1 MRERSSS
8 EFVGHRVPEGQSPLA
23 RRFQRRGK
31 NVLRPVPLGTAEGSA
46 VPPAL
51 RRHASNPALE
61 APGYWRLSLRDTWSR
76 YIFVFCFLIVL
87 TATSAAQTNAAVS
100 FEMPKSHN
108 PISAYSP
115 SHAPEPEL
123 TNSPRLNQL
132 IRDGKLY
139 LSLKDAIRLAME
151 NNLDIAIARYN
162 LPIADMDILRTKA
175 GGVFRGVNAGF
186 VQGTPGGGVGGFG
199 TGAPGAGAGGTTAG
213 AGGAGAGAS
222 GLVQST
228 LGVGTAVPS
237 YDPTIVASVG
247 AEHQTT
253 PLANQRIYGVPLL
266 QLNTGQANFGFTQAF
281 ATGSSISFE
290 FNNNRQTTNSPF
302 FNLSPDLGS
311 MYRFSFQQQLLS
323 GFGFGP
329 NLRYLRIAKNNKK
342 ISDIAFKDQVM
353 ATVTQ
358 IQNIYWD
365 LVNAYEQSQV
375 NEQSLAFAQQSLDN
389 AKKQFQLQSIPAM
402 DVMRAEAEV
411 SKRDQDLT
419 VARTSLQLQ
428 ELLMKNALTKSLDDP
443 VLESVSVVPTY
454 TLQSSQVAPPGE
466 NVQDLIQQ
474 ALHDRPELFES
485 DVDLAN
491 RQISRKAARN
501 ALLPSLSLAAF
512 YGGSGLAGP
521 LNPVYNVPGV
531 PNASTV
537 PTDFSGALGNAF
549 NNTAPDYYVGF
560 NLNIPIRNRVAK
572 ADQYRS
578 ELEYRQAQLRR
589 EELRKQIR
597 IEVRNAEYA
606 LEQTAARVE
615 AARKSRDLAQ
625 RTFEITQKEQT
636 LGAGST
642 FQTMTAQRDLAL
654 AELDLVTATTTYQK
668 AKVEL
673 DRATGTTL
681 EHNGIQIADAI
692 KGTVSAVST
701 QAP

>member
-1 MRERSSS
+1 MRR
-8 EFVGHRVPEGQSPLA
+8 FLRWGQS
-23 RRFQRRGK
+23 R
-31 NVLRPVPLGTAEGSA
+31 SA
-46 VPPAL
+46 FVAI
-51 RRHASNPALE
+51 
-61 APGYWRLSLRDTWSR
+61 LSLATPAA
-76 YIFVFCFLIVL
+76 CGQ
-87 TATSAAQTNAAVS
+87 TSASVS
-100 FEMPKSHN
+100 LGIPRSHN
-108 PISAYSP
+108 PISSYSA
-115 SHAPEPEL
+115 SEAPEPQL
-123 TNSPRLNQL
+123 ANSPRLKQL
-132 IRDGKLY
+132 IRDGKLS
-139 LSLKDAIRLAME
+139 LSLKDAIRLALE
-151 NNLDIAIARYN
+151 NNLDIAIARFN
-162 LPIADMDILRTKA
+162 LPIADMDILRTQA
-175 GGVFRGVNAGF
+175 GGVFRGVNTGV

-228 LGVGTAVPS
+228 LGVGTPVPS
-237 YDPTIVASVG
+237 YDPAIVVSIG

-266 QLNTGQANFGFTQAF
+266 QLNTGTANFGFSQAF
-281 ATGSSISFE
+281 ATGSSIAFE

-302 FNLSPDLGS
+302 FNLSPALGAL
-311 MYRFSFQQQLLS
+311 YRFSFQQQLLS

-342 ISDIAFKDQVM
+342 ISDIGFKDQVI

-358 IQNIYWD
+358 IENIYWD

-389 AKKQFQLQSIPAM
+389 ARKQLQLESIPALE
-402 DVMRAEAEV
+402 VTRAETEV

-419 VARTSLQLQ
+419 VARTSLELQ

-443 VLESVSVVPTY
+443 VLESVTVVPTD
-454 TLQSSQVAPPGE
+454 TLQSAQIVPLNQSVD
-466 NVQDLIQQ
+466 DLIRQ
-474 ALHDRPELFES
+474 ALQNRPELAES
-485 DVDLAN
+485 DVDLIN

-512 YGGSGLAGP
+512 YGGSGLAGS

-531 PNASTV
+531 PNSSNV
-537 PTDFSGALGNAF
+537 PIDYSGALSNAF
-549 NNTAPDYYVGF
+549 NNTAPDYYIGL

-578 ELEYRQAQLRR
+578 ELEYRQAELRR

-606 LEQTAARVE
+606 VEQTAARVE
-615 AARKSRDLAQ
+615 AARKARDLAQ
-625 RTFEITQKEQT
+625 RTFEITRKEQT

-642 FQTMTAQRDLAL
+642 YQTMTAQRDLAL
-654 AELDLVTATTTYQK
+654 AELDLVTAKTVYEK
-668 AKVEL
+668 ARVEV
-673 DRATGTTL
+673 DRATGVTL
-681 EHNGIQIADAI
+681 EHNGIEIQDAI
-692 KGTVSAVST
+692 KGTISDPVMASE
-701 QAP
+701 P

>member
-1 MRERSSS
+1 M
-8 EFVGHRVPEGQSPLA
+8 
-23 RRFQRRGK
+23 
-31 NVLRPVPLGTAEGSA
+31 NMLGPCRNLL
-46 VPPAL
+46 V
-51 RRHASNPALE
+51 
-61 APGYWRLSLRDTWSR
+61 W
-76 YIFVFCFLIVL
+76 IMVFL
-87 TATSAAQTNAAVS
+87 TAIASAQTSVPVS
-100 FEMPKSHN
+100 LEMPKSRN
-108 PISAYSP
+108 PFSAYKSIEAPPP
-115 SHAPEPEL
+115 SLVNSPEL
-123 TNSPRLNQL
+123 TQL

-139 LSLKDAIRLAME
+139 LSLRDAIRLALE

-175 GGVFRGVNAGF
+175 GGVFRGVNTGV

-228 LGVGTAVPS
+228 LGVGTAVQS
-237 YDPTIVASVG
+237 YDPAIIGTFG
-247 AEHQTT
+247 EEHQTT
-253 PLANQRIYGVPLL
+253 PLANRQIYGVPLL
-266 QLNTGQANFGFTQAF
+266 QLNSGVANFGVAQAF
-281 ATGSSISFE
+281 PTGSSISFE

-302 FNLSPDLGS
+302 FNLSPALGS

-323 GFGFGP
+323 GFGLGP
-329 NLRYLRIAKNNKK
+329 NLRYLRIAKNDKK
-342 ISDIAFKDQVM
+342 ISDIAFKDQVI

-358 IQNIYWD
+358 VENIYWD
-365 LVNAYEQSQV
+365 LVNAYQQAQV
-375 NEQSLAFAQQSLDN
+375 NEQSVAFANHSLQN
-389 AKKQFQLQSIPAM
+389 ANKQLQLQSIPAI
-402 DVMRAEAEV
+402 DVTRAEAEV

-443 VLESVSVVPTY
+443 VLESVNVVPTDRVESVQLSG
-454 TLQSSQVAPPGE
+454 TNQS
-466 NVQDLIQQ
+466 VQDLITQ
-474 ALHDRPELFES
+474 ALHDRPELQES
-485 DVDLAN
+485 DVDLVN
-491 RQISRKAARN
+491 RQISRRAARN
-501 ALLPSLSLAAF
+501 ALLPSLALAAF

-521 LNPVYNVPGV
+521 LNPVYNIPGV
-531 PNASTV
+531 PNISSV
-537 PTDFSGALGNAF
+537 PVDFAGALGNAF

-578 ELEYRQAQLRR
+578 ELEYRQAELRR

-597 IEVRNAEYA
+597 IEVRNAEYT
-606 LEQTAARVE
+606 LEQTAARVG
-615 AARKSRDLAQ
+615 AAQKARDLAQ

-654 AELDLVTATTTYQK
+654 AELDLVTAMTVYQK

-673 DRATGTTL
+673 DRATASTL
-681 EHNGIQIADAI
+681 EHNGIDLQDAI
-692 KGTVSAVST
+692 TGTISKPINP
-701 QAP
+701 AP

>member
-1 MRERSSS
+1 MRSSS
-8 EFVGHRVPEGQSPLA
+8 RLERLA
-23 RRFQRRGK
+23 AFLFCSVVCACTCFSQQ
-31 NVLRPVPLGTAEGSA
+31 PT
-46 VPPAL
+46 
-51 RRHASNPALE
+51 NPANSNTI
-61 APGYWRLSLRDTWSR
+61 ANTSPSR
-76 YIFVFCFLIVL
+76 PHYSSVFK
-87 TATSAAQTNAAVS
+87 
-100 FEMPKSHN
+100 MPSSRN
-108 PISAYSP
+108 PLSAYSP
-115 SHAPEPEL
+115 SSTPEPEL

-175 GGVFRGVNAGF
+175 GGVFRGVNAG
-186 VQGTPGGGVGGFG
+186 VVEGTPGGGVGGFG

-266 QLNTGQANFGFTQAF
+266 QLNTGQANFGFSQAF

-302 FNLSPDLGS
+302 FNLSPALGA

-329 NLRYLRIAKNNKK
+329 NLRYLRIANNNKK

-358 IQNIYWD
+358 IENIYWD
-365 LVNAYEQSQV
+365 LVNAYQQSQV
-375 NEQSLAFAQQSLDN
+375 NEQSRAFAQQSLEN
-389 AKKQFQLQSIPAM
+389 ARKQLQLESIPAM
-402 DVMRAEAEV
+402 DVMKAEAEV
-411 SKRDQDLT
+411 SKREQDLT

-428 ELLMKNALTKSLDDP
+428 ELLMKNALTKSLEDP
-443 VLESVSVVPTY
+443 VLESVNVVPTD
-454 TLQSSQVAPPGE
+454 TLQSAQIVPSNQS
-466 NVQDLIQQ
+466 VQELIQQ
-474 ALHDRPELFES
+474 ALRDRPELAES
-485 DVDLAN
+485 DVDLVN

-501 ALLPSLSLAAF
+501 ALLPSLSLVAF

-521 LNPVYNVPGV
+521 LNPVYNVPDV
-531 PNASTV
+531 PNSSNV
-537 PTDFSGALGNAF
+537 PADYPGALKNAF
-549 NNTAPDYYVGF
+549 NNTAPDYYVGI

-578 ELEYRQAQLRR
+578 ELEYRQAELRR

-625 RTFEITQKEQT
+625 RTFEITQKEQV

-654 AELDLVTATTTYQK
+654 AELDFVAAMTVYEK
-668 AKVEL
+668 ARVEVE
-673 DRATGTTL
+673 RAIGSTL
-681 EHNGIQIADAI
+681 EHNGIAIQDAI
-692 KGTVSAVST
+692 DATVSSAT
-701 QAP
+701 P